1 MKKLIFPLITVLL
14 MAACSS
20 KDKNEL
26 KIEGQ
31 IKGETL
37 SEVYLQKNDEG
48 KFQILDTAKVE
59 NGRFTFTGKLDAPEI
74 YYIGLGDNRF
84 VSFFAEPAHINIRF
98 HTDSV
103 QFPTVSGSQSDATFR
118 QYLSML
124 DNQRK
129 KEIEYYSAYN
139 EATRANDSTRLKDL
153 NEKIEA
159 FEKSQK
165 EEIVEFARNHPES
178 YVTPYVIMRHSY
190 MMNIDELKTA
200 RSAFSNKISGS
211 TFTKDLD
218 KRIDLLSRV
227 ELGQPAPDFTM
238 NDPEGNPVSLSS
250 FKGQVVLLDF
260 WAAWCGPCRHENPNV
275 VEAYHQFKDRGFTV
289 FGVSLDKDKEAWLKA
304 INDDNLTWTHVSD
317 LQYWNNAAAKLYG
330 VMSIPSNVLIDKD
343 GIIIAKDL
351 RGKKLLDKLAEILPN
366 A

>member
-1 MKKLIFPLITVLL
+1 MFVFITFETQKIQTMKKLIFPLITVLL

-59 NGRFTFTGKLDAPEI
+59 NGRFTFTGKLDAPEV

-190 MMNIDELKTA
+190 MMNIDEAQDSPFCL
-200 RSAFSNKISGS
+200 
-211 TFTKDLD
+211 
-218 KRIDLLSRV
+218 
-227 ELGQPAPDFTM
+227 
-238 NDPEGNPVSLSS
+238 
-250 FKGQVVLLDF
+250 
-260 WAAWCGPCRHENPNV
+260 
-275 VEAYHQFKDRGFTV
+275 
-289 FGVSLDKDKEAWLKA
+289 
-304 INDDNLTWTHVSD
+304 
-317 LQYWNNAAAKLYG
+317 
-330 VMSIPSNVLIDKD
+330 
-343 GIIIAKDL
+343 
-351 RGKKLLDKLAEILPN
+351 
-366 A
+366 